1 MAKIILIETST
12 ALCSVALAVD
22 GKAVCS
28 RESGTPKAH
37 ASLTAVFVR
46 EVLGEAGLAAGGCD
60 AVCVSAGPGSYTGLR
75 VGVSTAKGL
84 CFAAGLPLLSICT
97 LDILATQAVRDGHV
111 SGECR
116 HIDPRDYL
124 ERLGFITGNKNFE
137 RIGIPFTGNAFDD
150 EMMLLKNFE
159 GNTLDLF
166 LEAYRKAGITPV
178 ILKAA
183 LTPTNIHWNTLQLY
197 EELARERR
205 AFEAFMK
212 P

>member
-1 MAKIILIETST
+1 MAEIFLYN
-12 ALCSVALAVD
+12 LH
-22 GKAVCS
+22 
-28 RESGTPKAH
+28 TPK
-37 ASLTAVFVR
+37 
-46 EVLGEAGLAAGGCD
+46 GEAIEQ
-60 AVCVSAGPGSYTGLR
+60 
-75 VGVSTAKGL
+75 L
-84 CFAAGLPLLSICT
+84 CTKLHIK
-97 LDILATQAVRDGHV
+97 
-111 SGECR
+111 CR

>member
-1 MAKIILIETST
+1 MAEIFLYN
-12 ALCSVALAVD
+12 LH
-22 GKAVCS
+22 
-28 RESGTPKAH
+28 TPK
-37 ASLTAVFVR
+37 
-46 EVLGEAGLAAGGCD
+46 GEAIEQ
-60 AVCVSAGPGSYTGLR
+60 
-75 VGVSTAKGL
+75 L
-84 CFAAGLPLLSICT
+84 CTKLHIK
-97 LDILATQAVRDGHV
+97 
-111 SGECR
+111 CR

-124 ERLGFITGNKNFE
+124 ERLGFITGNKKFE
-137 RIGIPFTGNAFDD
+137 RIGIHFTGNAFDD

-166 LEAYRKAGITPV
+166 LEAYRKAGITPI

-197 EELARERR
+197 EELAREHR